1 LVKTLLAASLLLLFT
16 VPAMAQD
23 DFPRVEMG
31 FGYANL
37 GLPAS
42 SASDVQHN
50 SGFAMHTNFS
60 FTRALGIDNYT
71 GYYSLGSGSNLF
83 TNIFS
88 GKLTYRSNK
97 VAPYIVAGLGGA
109 QVSIQQGGYYYS
121 GGSSLATRLGGGVD
135 YRFSDV
141 MAFRVDLSK
150 LQMHTGCATVSAAG
164 ACSGGWIG
172 KMNIATSVVF
182 TIMQ

>member
-23 DFPRVEMG
+23 DYPRVEMG
-31 FGYANL
+31 FGYGNL
-37 GLPAS
+37 GLPATTS
-42 SASDVQHN
+42 TDIQHH

-71 GYYSLGSGSNLF
+71 GYYSLGSGANLF
-83 TNIFS
+83 TNIFA

-97 VAPYIVAGLGGA
+97 LAPYVVVGIGGA
-109 QVSIQQGGYYYS
+109 QVSIQQNGYYYS
-121 GGSSLATRLGGGVD
+121 GGSALAARLGGGVD

-141 MAFRVDLSK
+141 MAFRVDVSK
-150 LQMHTGCATVSAAG
+150 LQIHSGCATVSSAG
-164 ACSGGWIG
+164 ACSSGWLG
-172 KMNIATSVVF
+172 KMNIATSIVF

>member
-1 LVKTLLAASLLLLFT
+1 
-16 VPAMAQD
+16 MAQD

-42 SASDVQHN
+42 STTDIQHN

-60 FTRALGIDNYT
+60 FTRAFGIDNYT
-71 GYYSLGSGSNLF
+71 GYYSMGQGANLF
-83 TNIFS
+83 TNIFA
-88 GKLTYRSNK
+88 GKLTYRSEK
-97 VAPYIVAGLGGA
+97 LSPYLVAGIGGA
-109 QVSIQQGGYYYS
+109 QVSIQQNGYYYS
-121 GGSSLATRLGGGVD
+121 GGSSLAHRLGGGVD

-141 MAFRVDLSK
+141 MALRVDVSK
-150 LQMHTGCATVSAAG
+150 LQVHQGCATVSSTG
-164 ACSGGWIG
+164 ACSSGWIG
-172 KMNIATSVVF
+172 KMNIATSIVF

>member
-1 LVKTLLAASLLLLFT
+1 
-16 VPAMAQD
+16 MAQD

-37 GLPAS
+37 GIPAA
-42 SASDVQHN
+42 SATDISHN

-60 FTRALGIDNYT
+60 FTRAMGIDNYT
-71 GYYSLGSGSNLF
+71 GYYSLGNGANLF

-88 GKLTYRSNK
+88 GKLTYRSDK

-121 GGSSLATRLGGGVD
+121 GGSSLAYRLGGGVD

-141 MAFRVDLSK
+141 MAFRVDVSK
-150 LQMHTGCATVSAAG
+150 LQVHSA
-164 ACSGGWIG
+164 GWIG

-182 TIMQ
+182 TVMQ

>member
-1 LVKTLLAASLLLLFT
+1 MVKTLLAASLLLLFT

-37 GLPAS
+37 GIPVS
-42 SASDVQHN
+42 STTDIQHN
-50 SGFAMHTNFS
+50 SGFAMHTDFS

-71 GYYSLGSGSNLF
+71 GYYSLGNGANLF
-83 TNIFS
+83 TNIFA
-88 GKLTYRSNK
+88 GKLTYRSEK
-97 VAPYIVAGLGGA
+97 VAPYIVAGIGGA

-121 GGSSLATRLGGGVD
+121 GGSSLAYRLGGGAD

-141 MAFRVDLSK
+141 MAFRVDVSK
-150 LQMHTGCATVSAAG
+150 LQVHSA
-164 ACSGGWIG
+164 GWIG